1 MIFPS
6 WSRLLTW
13 HICLLLGV
21 ILKIVK
27 EILTFNPLKN
37 HDGRLF
43 FPVFATF
50 TVNLRQ
56 FAAFMV
62 NKSRMMTWKLITRA
76 CKTQLLS
83 SPTPSLQYT
92 LIAKISRVS
101 ARLLGR
107 IARQVTWRAICPF
120 NLSSHQCCYTP
131 FFLSTSVH
139 VLTFEKGG
147 YLQSLPYLRFSS

>member
-27 EILTFNPLKN
+27 EILNFNPLKN
-37 HDGRLF
+37 HDSRLL

-50 TVNLRQ
+50 TVTLRQ

-62 NKSRMMTWKLITRA
+62 NTSRMMTWKLTRA
-76 CKTQLLS
+76 YKTQLLS
-83 SPTPSLQYT
+83 SPTLSLQYT

-107 IARQVTWRAICPF
+107 IARQVTWRAIRPF
-120 NLSSHQCCYTP
+120 NFSSHQCCYTP
-131 FFLSTSVH
+131 FFLNTS

-147 YLQSLPYLRFSS
+147 YPQSLPYLRFSS

>member
-21 ILKIVK
+21 ILKIEK

-37 HDGRLF
+37 HYCRLF

-62 NKSRMMTWKLITRA
+62 NTSRMMTWKLITRA

-83 SPTPSLQYT
+83 SQTLSLQYT

-147 YLQSLPYLRFSS
+147 YLQPLPYLRFSS

>member
-1 MIFPS
+1 MIFLS

-76 CKTQLLS
+76 CKTQVLS
-83 SPTPSLQYT
+83 SPTPSLQYR

-107 IARQVTWRAICPF
+107 IASQVTWRAICPF

>member
-62 NKSRMMTWKLITRA
+62 NTSRMMTWKLTRA
-76 CKTQLLS
+76 CKMQVLS
-83 SPTPSLQYT
+83 SSTLSLQYT
-92 LIAKISRVS
+92 LIAKISRVL

-107 IARQVTWRAICPF
+107 IARQVTWRAIRLF

-131 FFLSTSVH
+131 FFLSTSV
-139 VLTFEKGG
+139 LTFKKGG